1 MAVYFSTSFEWI
13 STNLELIQWL
23 AWIGVMIWL
32 LAIIYFISGVPGAY
46 VLWYRPLYNA
56 MRLCIC
62 FCCVYSC
69 TLPHC
74 TFLHFTLCLFK
85 CVLQDW
91 KCFEVWVVFLVL
103 PCKIIITSYIRKNIF
118 HSLLMLFTPSSSI
131 SYSVSGQLWLLH
143 FHSKE
148 NPWRKCYMIWSL
160 LFYESYTNLI
170 VTWGLESTGSILKEF
185 WVYCYHFVLGQK
197 ILLHGL
203 FECFTS
209 LGVFNGAISNC
220 FVCSITGF
228 VLLLTVTW

>member
-1 MAVYFSTSFEWI
+1 VYYRTESALKFGWFFLFYLVRLSSLHI
-13 STNLELIQWL
+13 LE
-23 AWIGVMIWL
+23 
-32 LAIIYFISGVPGAY
+32 
-46 VLWYRPLYNA
+46 
-56 MRLCIC
+56 
-62 FCCVYSC
+62 
-69 TLPHC
+69 
-74 TFLHFTLCLFK
+74 
-85 CVLQDW
+85 
-91 KCFEVWVVFLVL
+91 
-103 PCKIIITSYIRKNIF
+103 KNIF

-203 FECFTS
+203 FICFTS